1 MGSNPTLGTHVGG
14 RGHDASLT
22 HIRPDS
28 TVANALEASDEG
40 VPYAENARRHGVA
53 GLDELLAPKA

>member
-1 MGSNPTLGTHVGG
+1 
-14 RGHDASLT
+14 LT

-53 GLDELLAPKA
+53 GLDELLGPKA